1 VIQTFFGK
9 KNINYKFMKK
19 TLISVI
25 IPVYNESATF
35 SKLIEKI
42 ISLKIKGIKLQI
54 IIVESNS
61 SDGTKE
67 QVELLDKKKFDII
80 FQKKAKGKG
89 SAVIEGLKKVK
100 GDIILIQDGDLE
112 YDPNDYYSMI
122 SPILKGK
129 TNFVLGAR
137 IKNGILGMRKF
148 NNNFIKSFIFNFS
161 HIILTFSF
169 NLIYTQNLKD
179 PWTCYKVFKKS
190 CIKDMKFECLGFD
203 FDMELLCKLVKK
215 GFIPKEIPVNYIS
228 RTHQEGKKVSII
240 RDGPKAIMAMIKYRL
255 K

>member
-1 VIQTFFGK
+1 
-9 KNINYKFMKK
+9 MKK

-122 SPILKGK
+122 SPLKIYLFLHHILLVIMHL
-129 TNFVLGAR
+129 NL
-137 IKNGILGMRKF
+137 
-148 NNNFIKSFIFNFS
+148 
-161 HIILTFSF
+161 IILLIF
-169 NLIYTQNLKD
+169 LIY
-179 PWTCYKVFKKS
+179 P
-190 CIKDMKFECLGFD
+190 
-203 FDMELLCKLVKK
+203 
-215 GFIPKEIPVNYIS
+215 
-228 RTHQEGKKVSII
+228 
-240 RDGPKAIMAMIKYRL
+240 
-255 K
+255 